1 MGACG
6 AEILVCG
13 GVWQAD
19 PPEIAKI
26 PEEDIIGVTVLLLT
40 CSYQGQEFIRV
51 GYYVSNDYV
60 EEALR
65 EEPPVKVVIEKVQR
79 NILADKPRVT
89 KFPIVFHSAAPV
101 MDHIEAE
108 NVADGYA
115 LPPPSRDV
123 AMQTDEACG
132 SPSSPVALMDEKPS
146 SEACVIPSSPSTE
159 LMHTDE
165 EASESNQVESP
176 ATEVMHM
183 DDAKPADLHTPQGFD
198 SMQHPDGVRQ
208 GELHT
213 PQALQEV
220 C

>member
-26 PEEDIIGVTVLLLT
+26 PEEDI
-40 CSYQGQEFIRV
+40 IRV

-132 SPSSPVALMDEKPS
+132 SPSSPVDLMDEKPS